1 MESRAHKIHEN
12 LNPTEII
19 NHTVLGQTQPNVHVH
34 FYVCQFFD
42 KKFNLKCHD
51 VSVIISYDVN
61 NVKDGIT
68 VKADDHFQF
77 SQILRYA

>member
-1 MESRAHKIHEN
+1 MFMSI
-12 LNPTEII
+12 
-19 NHTVLGQTQPNVHVH
+19 
-34 FYVCQFFD
+34 FMYVSFVD

-51 VSVIISYDVN
+51 VSVIIVYDVN

>member
-1 MESRAHKIHEN
+1 MFMSIFMYDSF
-12 LNPTEII
+12 
-19 NHTVLGQTQPNVHVH
+19 V
-34 FYVCQFFD
+34 D